1 VPDDSKILRIGEWR
15 VDPDLDELS
24 REGHTIRVEPGPM
37 RLLLY
42 LAAHAGRVVEV
53 QVLLDEVWPNVV
65 VTQGSVYQA
74 IAQLRRFL
82 GDESEHP
89 RYIEN
94 LPRRGYRLIAPVA
107 PWDMR
112 CAAATDSSPAGQGLT
127 GVTNGSVTAEQRLAS
142 GPVGAATTPMVPD
155 SRTGQTRSSSVATS
169 WWSKVALGAIGAVL
183 AAALAYFATE
193 KFWVSKQLQVASR
206 EAPATG
212 KATSS
217 TSVTVEAVDAAFN
230 PPPHSIAV
238 LPFVNISSD
247 KQQEYFSDGLT
258 EELLNSLSRINELQ
272 VAARTSSFSFQG
284 EHPDIAT
291 VAHKLN
297 VGAVLEGSV
306 RRSANT
312 VRISAQLVNAVTGF
326 HIWSQTYD
334 RDLGDVLKLQSEVAT
349 AVAEALKVSL
359 LGDVSAKIEL
369 GGTRNP
375 AAFDA
380 YLRATKIYQGGLS
393 NPKDIE
399 AAIAGYTKAIRLD
412 PGYALAYSSR
422 SIAVSIYGVNFATTM
437 SAIHA
442 AIDNARADA
451 HKAINLA
458 PNLSEGHLALAIA
471 YQALLEFPRATE
483 EFERAMAFG
492 PGTARTLRNY
502 GGFAV
507 EMGRSDFGLTLLRRA
522 VVLDP
527 LNVLAYSAV
536 GDALGDSLFHR
547 YPEAIAAYN
556 HAEALDSNT
565 PNSFSASIG
574 WAYYLLGDF
583 ESARFS
589 CEKRPEYDGN
599 QLCLAV
605 SYDKLGRHADAEAML
620 AKVRTSDGDSFP
632 LGYSVV
638 YAQWGK
644 TARALDWL
652 ETALRLRDPRLISVK
667 TEPLLDPLRKEP
679 RFQAIERELKFPN

>member
-1 VPDDSKILRIGEWR
+1 MPDDSQILRIGEWR

-24 REGHTIRVEPGPM
+24 REGQTIRVEPGPM

-42 LAAHAGRVVEV
+42 LAAHAGRVVDV

-112 CAAATDSSPAGQGLT
+112 CAAATDSSPQAQGVT
-127 GVTNGSVTAEQRLAS
+127 KVTNGSVTAEPQLAS
-142 GPVGAATTPMVPD
+142 GALGAATTPMVPD
-155 SRTGQTRSSSVATS
+155 STTGQTLTSSVAPPR
-169 WWSKVALGAIGAVL
+169 WSKAAFGAIGAVL
-183 AAALAYFATE
+183 AAVLAYFAIE
-193 KFWVSKQLQVASR
+193 KFWISTQSQIASR
-206 EAPATG
+206 GAPATG
-212 KATSS
+212 KGTSS
-217 TSVTVEAVDAAFN
+217 TSVTVEAADAAFN

-306 RRSANT
+306 RRSADT

-334 RDLGDVLKLQSEVAT
+334 RNLGDVLKLQSEIAT

-393 NPKDIE
+393 NPKDVE
-399 AAIAGYTKAIRLD
+399 AAIARYTEAIRLD

-422 SIAVSIYGVNFATTM
+422 SIAVFYYGVNFATTM
-437 SAIHA
+437 SAIRA
-442 AIDNARADA
+442 AIDKARADA

-471 YQALLEFPRATE
+471 YQALLEFQRATE
-483 EFERAMAFG
+483 EFERAMALG

-507 EMGRSDFGLTLLRRA
+507 DMGRNDFGLTLLRRA
-522 VVLDP
+522 LVLDP
-527 LNVLAYSAV
+527 LNVLAQQAL
-536 GDALGDSLFHR
+536 GDALPYLHR

-565 PNSFSASIG
+565 PNSFSHNIG

-583 ESARFS
+583 ESARAS

-605 SYDKLGRHADAEAML
+605 IYDKLGRHADAEAML

-632 LGYSVV
+632 LGYSMV

-652 ETALRLRDPRLISVK
+652 ETALRLRDPRLMSLK

-679 RFQAIERELKFPN
+679 RFQAIENALKFPN